1 MWKTE
6 NVDTPVSGVVHPDH
20 TIFRSFGRVN
30 YHNFITGG
38 SEKPHVVLAG
48 PDPPSQRTLKGSMTI
63 LCLLLVV
70 SVGISLEIYVLSSMN
85 HATYWAF
92 P

>member
-1 MWKTE
+1 MWRTE
-6 NVDTPVSGVVHPDH
+6 NVDTPVSGVVHSDQ
-20 TIFRSFGRVN
+20 TIFRGSGRVN

-38 SEKPHVVLAG
+38 SEKPHVVLA
-48 PDPPSQRTLKGSMTI
+48 DPNQPSQRTLKGSMTI
-63 LCLLLVV
+63 LSLLLMV
-70 SVGISLEIYVLSSMN
+70 SVGISLEIYVVSSMN

>member
-6 NVDTPVSGVVHPDH
+6 NVDIPVSGVLQPDR
-20 TIFRSFGRVN
+20 TISRGSGRVN

-38 SEKPHVVLAG
+38 SEKPHVDLAG
-48 PDPPSQRTLKGSMTI
+48 PDPPSLRTLKVSMTI
-63 LCLLLVV
+63 LRRLLVV
-70 SVGISLEIYVLSSMN
+70 SVDISLEIYVVSSMN